1 MSMIVLWILAAVVFI
16 AAELVTV
23 AMVSIWFV
31 AGALA
36 ALILAAL
43 GAAVWLQIVV
53 FLAVSGALFAL
64 LYPRLKHFVGRN
76 RQATNADMVLGETCV
91 VTRRIDNLAETG
103 AVSVGGKVWS
113 ARTVGGETVEEGE
126 LVRAVE
132 IRGVKLLVSPIP
144 RA

>member
-1 MSMIVLWILAAVVFI
+1 MSMIVLWILVAVVFLVV
-16 AAELVTV
+16 ELITV
-23 AMVSIWFV
+23 GMVSIWFL

-43 GAAVWLQIVV
+43 GAAVWLQITV
-53 FLAVSGALFAL
+53 FLVVSGVLFAL
-64 LYPRLKHFVGRN
+64 LYPRLKHLVGRN

-113 ARTVGGETVEEGE
+113 ARTLNGETVEEGE
-126 LVRAVE
+126 LVRAAE
-132 IRGVKLLVSPIP
+132 IRGVKLYVSPIP
-144 RA
+144 KT